1 MSHLNKYSSIVP
13 SEMTN
18 KERRHMVTEL
28 TIANNWKQ
36 THANVQVGENVVRVP
51 VTDINDYREAYSPVT
66 GQLIR

>member
-18 KERRHMVTEL
+18 NERRHMATEL
-28 TIANNWKQ
+28 TIAKNWGQ
-36 THANVQVGENVVRVP
+36 PHANVQVGDNVVRVP
-51 VTDINDYREAYSPVT
+51 VTDKQDYEESYSPVT